1 MTEVEQSN
9 DSIKT
14 SNGSNTRGRPFDKGN
29 PGRKPGS
36 KNRSSL
42 VSAALLEGDKE
53 DLVRKAVEI
62 AKAGDVQMLKFLL
75 GRILPRER
83 IITVDLP
90 YMFRADDAVQ
100 ALGSIMGAVSDGKIS
115 PSEGAALATIVNSYA
130 RAIDVADM
138 VGRLEAL
145 ETAMEKVGIGGSGPR
160 RGS

>member
-1 MTEVEQSN
+1 
-9 DSIKT
+9 
-14 SNGSNTRGRPFDKGN
+14 
-29 PGRKPGS
+29 
-36 KNRSSL
+36 
-42 VSAALLEGDKE
+42 
-53 DLVRKAVEI
+53 
-62 AKAGDVQMLKFLL
+62 
-75 GRILPRER
+75 
-83 IITVDLP
+83 
-90 YMFRADDAVQ
+90 MFRADDAVQ